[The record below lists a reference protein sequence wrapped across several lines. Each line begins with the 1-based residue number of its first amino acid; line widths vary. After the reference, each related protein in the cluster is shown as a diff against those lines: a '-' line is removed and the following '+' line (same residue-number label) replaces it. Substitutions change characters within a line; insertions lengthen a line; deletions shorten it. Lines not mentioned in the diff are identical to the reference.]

1 MRKIVVE
8 ESPMEAFVPVLF
20 LSFVA
25 GCRPAFSKPTWPY
38 FQAFLWAFLLV
49 QGRKCVTRLTRA
61 CFFLD
66 RSLSSFERFMETY
79 QWDLLGAVQGVAGQL
94 VQRLGPALQIEG
106 GFLMGLDG
114 LLVAK
119 EGKEMPGVQ
128 GWHDSSENADR
139 GERIRGHHWMLGALL
154 SRFGERFLAWPLVA
168 RLVSGQQNPCTWIGT
183 PEGELRPAT
192 IWDVGFAVVFSL
204 AAVLGGLPGEGGP
217 ALRVVADA
225 FFSKAPFIN
234 GLRERGI
241 PLISRLR
248 HDAVGRDTEPP
259 PYGGRGP
266 HPKKGRKW
274 KLRDLLKVGPVEE
287 LSVHLYRRRVT
298 VRCVVR
304 DVWLHEVT
312 QKVRVVV
319 IQARTRP
326 VLLMSTDLT
335 LSARAI
341 IEIYGA
347 RFAMEEIIRDLKQH
361 LGLEDYQAWTYQAI
375 LRFVHLC
382 CWSCC
387 VWRWMLLPEQATTWL
402 PSEVAADQDVTPL
415 SFLRAQRGLRRFVLE
430 RLLNRDSASEAESEK
445 SEPDWE
451 AVFRIAA

>member
-1 MRKIVVE
+1 
-8 ESPMEAFVPVLF
+8 MEAFVPVLF
-20 LSFVA
+20 LSFIA

-49 QGRKCVTRLTRA
+49 QGRKCVTRLSRA

-66 RSLSSFERFMETY
+66 RSLSSMERFLETY

-106 GFLMGLDG
+106 GFLMVLDS

-119 EGKEMPGVQ
+119 EGQEMPGVQ
-128 GWHDSSENADR
+128 DWHDSSGNADR
-139 GERIRGHHWMLGALL
+139 GEHLQGHHWMLGALL
-154 SRFGERFLAWPLVA
+154 SRWGERFLAWPLVA
-168 RLVSGQQNPCTWIGT
+168 RLVSGQKNPCTWIGT

-192 IWDVGFAVVFSL
+192 IWDAAFAVVFSL
-204 AAVLGGLPGEGGP
+204 AAVLGGAPAAGGP
-217 ALRVVADA
+217 ALRVVAEA
-225 FFSKAPFIN
+225 FFSKAIFIN

-248 HDAVGRDTEPP
+248 HDAVGRDSEPP
-259 PYGGRGP
+259 PYKGKGRRP
-266 HPKKGRKW
+266 TRGRKW

-287 LSVHLYRRRVT
+287 FTVLRYRQQKT
-298 VRCVVR
+298 VRCLVR
-304 DVWLHEVT
+304 DVWLQEVT
-312 QKVRVVV
+312 AKVRVVV
-319 IQARTRP
+319 IEGIKKP
-326 VLLMSTDLT
+326 VLLMCTDLT

-347 RFAMEEIIRDLKQH
+347 RFAIEEIIRDLKQH
-361 LGLEDYQAWTYQAI
+361 LGLADYQARTYQAI

-382 CWSCC
+382 CLSCC
-387 VWRWMLLPEQATTWL
+387 VWRWMLLPEQAPTWL
-402 PSEVAADQDVTPL
+402 PPDVAADQEVAPL
-415 SFLRAQRGLRRFVLE
+415 SFLRAQRGLRRVVLE
-430 RLLNRDSASEAESEK
+430 RLLLRDSASPAETEK

>member
-1 MRKIVVE
+1 
-8 ESPMEAFVPVLF
+8 MEAFVPALF

-49 QGRKCVTRLTRA
+49 QGRQCVTRLARA

-66 RSLSSFERFMETY
+66 RSLSSFERFLETY
-79 QWDLLGAVQGVAGQL
+79 QWDLLGAVQGVTGQL

-106 GFLMGLDG
+106 GFLMALDS

-119 EGKEMPGVQ
+119 EGKKMPGVQ
-128 GWHDSSENADR
+128 DWHDSSGNADR

-168 RLVSGQQNPCTWIGT
+168 RLVSGKKNPCTWIGT
-183 PEGELRPAT
+183 PEGTMRPAT
-192 IWDVGFAVVFSL
+192 IWDAGFAVIFSL
-204 AAVLGGLPGEGGP
+204 AAVLGGLPVEGGP

-234 GLRERGI
+234 ELRARDI

-259 PYGGRGP
+259 PYCGRGRYP
-266 HPKKGRKW
+266 TRGRKW
-274 KLRDLLKVGPVEE
+274 KLRDLLQRGPVEE
-287 LSVHLYRRRVT
+287 LAVHRYRRRVT

-304 DVWLHEVT
+304 DVWLSEVT

-319 IQARTRP
+319 IESIKEP
-326 VLLMSTDLT
+326 VLLMSSDLT

-347 RFAMEEIIRDLKQH
+347 RFAIEEIIRDLKQH
-361 LGLEDYQAWTYQAI
+361 LGFADYQARTSQAI
-375 LRFVHLC
+375 LRFVHLSC
-382 CWSCC
+382 LSCC
-387 VWRWMLLPEQATTWL
+387 VWRWLLLPAQATTWL
-402 PSEVAADQDVTPL
+402 PPDVAADQDVTPL
-415 SFLRAQRGLRRFVLE
+415 SFRRAQRGLRRLVLE
-430 RLLNRDSASEAESEK
+430 RLLFRNSASPAEVEK